1 MTGSAQS
8 QGAQSKSNQGKYAQ
22 KKNAPAA
29 WRTWWSRPLGWILD
43 QVTYRTAVY
52 GREKIP
58 RKGAVIFAANHLSY
72 LDGPVM
78 VGASPRYMHV
88 LVRNTMFKGFLGWV
102 LHASGQIPID
112 RAGDR
117 AALQAS
123 KTVLERGDCIG
134 ILPEG
139 TRGNGD
145 ATSVN
150 NGVAW
155 LALNSGA
162 VVVPVAVLGTRMT
175 GEHKDNIPPLR
186 RKFSVTFGD
195 PVRIE
200 RLPGLSGRA
209 SMDAAAEQIR
219 TALARNV
226 REAIEQTGQELP
238 ADDKVDND

>member
-1 MTGSAQS
+1 MI
-8 QGAQSKSNQGKYAQ
+8 
-22 KKNAPAA
+22 APAR
-29 WRTWWSRPLGWILD
+29 WRTWWSRPLGRILD
-43 QVTYRTAVY
+43 HVTYQTTVY
-52 GREKIP
+52 GREKVP
-58 RKGAVIFAANHLSY
+58 RRGAVIFAANHLSY

-88 LVRNTMFKGFLGWV
+88 LVRNTMFKGVLGIV
-102 LHASGQIPID
+102 LRASGQIPID

-117 AALQAS
+117 AALQVS
-123 KTVLERGDCIG
+123 KAVLGRGDCIG

-139 TRGNGD
+139 TRGSGD
-145 ATSVN
+145 AASMN

-162 VVVPVAVLGTRMT
+162 VVVPVAVLGTRIS
-175 GEHKDNIPPLR
+175 GEHRDNIPPLR

-200 RLPGLSGRA
+200 QVPGLSGRA

-219 TALARNV
+219 AALAGNV
-226 REAIEQTGQELP
+226 REAIEQTGQKLP
-238 ADDKVDND
+238 ADDMPGNKVDND